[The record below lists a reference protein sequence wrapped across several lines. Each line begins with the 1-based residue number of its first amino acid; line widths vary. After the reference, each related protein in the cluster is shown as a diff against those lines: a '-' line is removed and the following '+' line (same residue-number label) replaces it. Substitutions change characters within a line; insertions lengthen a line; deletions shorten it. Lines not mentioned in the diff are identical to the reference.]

1 MALSIVETNGL
12 VNSRASLQTV
22 TVNRRVHT
30 GSRRNEAAE
39 WAILDAAADL
49 LTAAGDV
56 QITVSAIAERAGVGK
71 QTIYRWWPSKS
82 AVLLD
87 AMVRR
92 AQQAAPIPDTGRLDG
107 DLRAFLSSTFS
118 AAAAH
123 RTLLAGALRE
133 ALGDAA
139 TMERLAAFA
148 AARRDE
154 LMRILAR
161 AEARGEMAPL
171 HRPEVVADQV
181 FGLLWYRMIFVHQP
195 LDERAADDLAAA
207 LTVQLHTSREGR
219 SAVRRGEV

>member
-1 MALSIVETNGL
+1 M
-12 VNSRASLQTV
+12 

-39 WAILDAAADL
+39 RAILNAAADL
-49 LTAAGDV
+49 LTAAGGDV

-107 DLRAFLSSTFS
+107 DLRAFLRSTFS

-123 RTLLAGALRE
+123 RTLLIGALRE
-133 ALGDAA
+133 ALGDGA
-139 TMERLAAFA
+139 TMERLAAFT

-154 LMRILAR
+154 LAR
-161 AEARGEMAPL
+161 MLSRAQSRGEIPPMN
-171 HRPEVVADQV
+171 RPEIVVDQV
-181 FGLLWYRMIFVHQP
+181 FGLLWYRMAFGHQA
-195 LDERAADDLAAA
+195 LDEQAADDLAAA
-207 LTVQLHTSREGR
+207 LTAQLRASREG
-219 SAVRRGEV
+219 